1 MSRTLILLDA
11 GPLGLISNPKQ
22 SGIALQCNEWL
33 RGLLLNNVRVL
44 VPEITD
50 YEVRREL
57 LRANKVQGIQ
67 RLNRVKTE
75 LGYLPINTD
84 IMLQAAQLWATARNQ
99 GQPTADD
106 KALDA
111 DVILAATAFTISAQG
126 NSTVIATTNV
136 KHIGRFTI
144 AKNWQDISPEAM

>member
-11 GPLGLISNPKQ
+11 GLLSIISNPKQ
-22 SGIALQCNEWL
+22 SGIALQCHDWL

-57 LRANKVQGIQ
+57 LRANKVKGIQ

-75 LGYLPINTD
+75 LGYLSINTD
-84 IMLQAAQLWATARNQ
+84 IMLQAAQ
-99 GQPTADD
+99 
-106 KALDA
+106 
-111 DVILAATAFTISAQG
+111 
-126 NSTVIATTNV
+126 
-136 KHIGRFTI
+136 
-144 AKNWQDISPEAM
+144 